1 MRRPV
6 LTARP
11 SPSAPRLSARHKE
24 LINLGTRPIKELM
37 FVTTRT
43 IWADDLPGG
52 AMSLDPEL
60 RIAVVAAAEFIP
72 PSHDS

>member
-1 MRRPV
+1 
-6 LTARP
+6 
-11 SPSAPRLSARHKE
+11 
-24 LINLGTRPIKELM
+24 M